1 MQTRRHCLPSRIVI
15 VSCLVLS
22 CISMLQMGKEKLKA
36 VKGQTWEREPL
47 FGRLLTFLVDE
58 KSQLQR
64 R

>member
-1 MQTRRHCLPSRIVI
+1 
-15 VSCLVLS
+15 
-22 CISMLQMGKEKLKA
+22 MLQMGKEKLKA
-36 VKGQTWEREPL
+36 VKAQTWELEPL

>member
-1 MQTRRHCLPSRIVI
+1 
-15 VSCLVLS
+15 
-22 CISMLQMGKEKLKA
+22 MLQMGKEKLKA

-47 FGRLLTFLVDE
+47 FDRLLTFLVDE